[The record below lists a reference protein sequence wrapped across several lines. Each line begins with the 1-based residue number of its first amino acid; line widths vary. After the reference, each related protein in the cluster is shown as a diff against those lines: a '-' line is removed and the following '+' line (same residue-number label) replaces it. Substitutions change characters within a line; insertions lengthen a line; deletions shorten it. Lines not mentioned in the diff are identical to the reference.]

1 MAINL
6 ALYARS
12 YKEPEVGVRG
22 ASPDDVRF
30 LRGLLRWLLFAMLS
44 SFLGGVLLMG
54 RAARDHLSFLTSSS
68 IGSVLATQETFSG
81 NVSTCPGR
89 FCEAGTPAGPWGFR
103 VVGTI
108 TEQMRPSSLPSGTR
122 S

>member
-1 MAINL
+1 MAISL

-22 ASPDDVRF
+22 ASRDDVRF
-30 LRGLLRWLLFAMLS
+30 LRGLLRWLVFAMLS
-44 SFLGGVLLMG
+44 TFLGGVLLMG

-68 IGSVLATQETFSG
+68 TGSVLATQETFSG

-89 FCEAGTPAGPWGFR
+89 FCAA
-103 VVGTI
+103 VGSA
-108 TEQMRPSSLPSGTR
+108 EP
-122 S
+122 